1 MIRVTVSY
9 PSSDT
14 ATFDHDYYLA
24 KHIPLVNSAW
34 KPLSTSVD
42 KGVNGPNVAAVH
54 CTFETMDHV
63 NAAMGDPGT
72 AAVIADVANYTMIA
86 PVIQMSEIV
95 G

>member
-14 ATFDHDYYLA
+14 STFDHAYYLA
-24 KHIPLVNSAW
+24 THIPLMSSTW

-54 CTFETMDHV
+54 CTFETMDDL
-63 NAAMGDPGT
+63 NAAMGGPGT
-72 AAVIADVANYTMIA
+72 AAVIADVSNYTNIA
-86 PVIQMSEIV
+86 PVIQVSEIV

>member
-14 ATFDHDYYLA
+14 STFDHAYYLTT
-24 KHIPLVNSAW
+24 HIPLMSSTW
-34 KPLSTSVD
+34 QPLSTSVD

-54 CTFETMDHV
+54 CTFETMDDF
-63 NAAMGDPGT
+63 NAAMGGPGT
-72 AAVIADVANYTMIA
+72 AAVIADVANYTNVA
-86 PVIQMSEIV
+86 PVIQVSEIV

>member
-9 PSSDT
+9 PSSD
-14 ATFDHDYYLA
+14 ASTFDHGYYLA
-24 KHIPLVNSAW
+24 KHIPLLNSTW
-34 KPLSTSVD
+34 KPVSTAVD

-54 CTFETMDHV
+54 CTFNTMDSF

-72 AAVIADVANYTMIA
+72 AAVIGDVANYTNIA
-86 PVIQMSEIV
+86 PVIQVSEIV